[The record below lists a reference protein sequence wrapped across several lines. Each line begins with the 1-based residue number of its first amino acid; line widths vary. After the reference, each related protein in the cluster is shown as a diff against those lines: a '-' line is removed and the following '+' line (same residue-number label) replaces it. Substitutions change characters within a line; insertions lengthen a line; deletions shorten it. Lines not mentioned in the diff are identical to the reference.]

1 MDLIELWTICSANGI
16 ILNEIQ
22 RKQIERYTKEL
33 QTWNSKVNLISRK
46 DEQNILEKH
55 ILHSLSILK
64 YIDLDNNYEC
74 IDIGTGGGL
83 PGIPLAIASQKINMT
98 LVDSIKKKAKV
109 TSILADHTQT
119 NRITTIRDRVE
130 VIANKKEYKK
140 KFDFLFA
147 RGVATLNKIVNWS
160 MPILKKDAKIVLL
173 KGGDLLD
180 EINEAKANNKA
191 LKVKEFELDLIAYDK
206 FKNEGKKI
214 LIVTFNNK

>member
-16 ILNEIQ
+16 ILDEQQ

-46 DEQNILEKH
+46 DEDKILERH

-64 YIDLDNNYEC
+64 YVNLDRPFKC

-83 PGIPLAIASQKINMT
+83 PGIPLAIAAKNIEMT

-109 TSILADHTQT
+109 TSILADHTST
-119 NRITTIRDRVE
+119 GRITTVRERVE
-130 VIANKKEYKK
+130 VLANVNDFKK

-147 RGVATLNKIVNWS
+147 RGVARLNKIVNWS
-160 MPILKKDAKIVLL
+160 MPLLKKDAKIVLL
-173 KGGDLLD
+173 KGG
-180 EINEAKANNKA
+180 
-191 LKVKEFELDLIAYDK
+191 LIR
-206 FKNEGKKI
+206 
-214 LIVTFNNK
+214 